1 MNTYNEALQQTVI
14 ATLDALANQQAQL
27 ESARIAAEYTLYYAQ
42 GAELTAR
49 DNLDDT
55 QALTVFS
62 QNTNDQSLFNSNQAY
77 NLQASLTQANLDVA
91 ASVTNAA
98 TAAANVQIASNAI
111 AALAADLGATL
122 NIATASL
129 FGDDSYRK
137 IQDANCFVNEVAN
150 NAKAISLGAMNA
162 STRTSEIIAAAV
174 LNQGNTVKTKVNA
187 LYSATSATLSK
198 YSDLAISQ
206 AQSVAQAS
214 KSDRQA
220 EGAMRDADRES
231 LAITGAYA
239 NATRHLNMGLC
250 IGVVSGQKI
259 NVSFLPLAS
268 PLPTFTALPA
278 SAILIPPA
286 APRYYLALVREDAQT
301 MFTVDQ
307 AEQLFMQWQGV
318 TAQFCQVTPDQVNP
332 VALAV
337 DAYGAEIVAGVGYV
351 GFLLIE
357 ISKEYQRYVNNYSDL
372 LSAPSATFVP
382 ATPLPKAQPWRVEQP
397 LPGADQ
403 DAAEPW
409 PRLYFKAASI
419 MEAGNAAA
427 SQAAASAKLAAAQ
440 SGCASQVAAPT
451 IEAAKHTLAAESA
464 ANQAARHATR
474 EHAQPYLEAGLK
486 AAQAAKAAAQQ
497 ASEAALLVPA
507 ARAAAD
513 ADRAISMAAAAAAAM
528 AAAAARDVV
537 AVASDSFDLAFRC
550 ILVEEGKQPSLGLMT
565 SAENDMKEPVYFN
578 LSIACQVAPSNYV
591 VADLMVLDS
600 AEAMPTA
607 AAAAAA
613 TDAAQTPAAAD
624 QVGSDSSAAVTP
636 AVAPVSAAANSDNG
650 ACNYYVAHFPPTA
663 TDNFGNL
670 LRQNTSYQ
678 PYILAIV
685 GDDHAAQYTPVLTNQ
700 LAPLTT

>member
-49 DNLDDT
+49 DNLEDT
-55 QALTVFS
+55 QALTVFN
-62 QNTNDQSLFNSNQAY
+62 QNTNDQSLFNNNQAY

-137 IQDANCFVNEVAN
+137 IQDANCFINEVAN

-187 LYSATSATLSK
+187 MYSATSATLGK
-198 YSDLAISQ
+198 YSDQAISQ
-206 AQSVAQAS
+206 AQAVAQAS

-220 EGAMRDADRES
+220 EGALREANRES
-231 LAITGAYA
+231 LAITAAYG
-239 NATRHLNMGLC
+239 NATKHLNMDLR
-250 IGVVSGQKI
+250 IDVVSGQAI
-259 NVSFLPLAS
+259 NVSFLALPS

-278 SAILIPPA
+278 SAIVIPPA

-307 AEQLFMQWQGV
+307 AEQVFMQWQGL
-318 TAQFCQVTPDQVNP
+318 TAQFCQVSPGDNGNP
-332 VALAV
+332 VALSV
-337 DAYGAEIVAGVGYV
+337 DVYGADIIAGVGYV

-382 ATPLPKAQPWRVEQP
+382 ATALPKAQAWRLDKP
-397 LPGADQ
+397 LQGTDTDAPGQ
-403 DAAEPW
+403 W

-419 MEAGNAAA
+419 MKASNVAA
-427 SQAAASAKLAAAQ
+427 SQAAASAKLAAAK
-440 SGCASQVAAPT
+440 SGCASQVAALT
-451 IEAAKHTLAAESA
+451 VDAANHTLDAESA
-464 ANQAARHATR
+464 ANQAASHNNK
-474 EHAQPYLEAGLK
+474 EQAQRYLDAGMK
-486 AAQAAKAAAQQ
+486 SAQAATDAAQKASDAAMLVAAAG
-497 ASEAALLVPA
+497 
-507 ARAAAD
+507 D
-513 ADRAISMAAAAAAAM
+513 ADGTASIAAAAAAGM

-537 AVASDSFDLAFRC
+537 GVASDSFDLAFRC
-550 ILVEEGKQPSLGLMT
+550 ILVEEGKQPSLNLMT
-565 SAENDMKEPVYFN
+565 AAENDMKQPVYFN

-591 VADLMVLDS
+591 VADMVPPES
-600 AEAMPTA
+600 AGA
-607 AAAAAA
+607 A
-613 TDAAQTPAAAD
+613 PAAAEAPQAPVTTVAAD
-624 QVGSDSSAAVTP
+624 QGDTAPPAATAATP
-636 AVAPVSAAANSDNG
+636 AGAAADTD
-650 ACNYYVAHFPPTA
+650 NYYVAHFPPTA

-670 LRQNTSYQ
+670 LRPKTRYQ
-678 PYILAIV
+678 PYILAIID
-685 GDDHAAQYTPVLTNQ
+685 DDHAAQYTPVLTNH
-700 LAPLTT
+700 LELLTT